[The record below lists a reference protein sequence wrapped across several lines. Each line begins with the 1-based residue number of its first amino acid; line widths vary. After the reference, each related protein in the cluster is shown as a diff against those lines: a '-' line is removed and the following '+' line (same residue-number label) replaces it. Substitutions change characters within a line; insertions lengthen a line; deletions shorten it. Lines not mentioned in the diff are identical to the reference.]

1 MIVTSTSPSEDWGE
15 TFGDEVVAAPII
27 DGVVHHAGILS
38 LKGGG
43 YRLRDKEIATRLRPT
58 PIDER

>member
-15 TFGDEVVAAPII
+15 TFGDEVVAAPMI
-27 DGVVHHAGILS
+27 DGVVHHAEIRS

-43 YRLRDKEIATRLRPT
+43 LPPARQGDRHPAPAG
-58 PIDER
+58 PH